1 MDAAQWDARYAGD
14 DLVWTATPNQ
24 FLVTEVA
31 GLTPGSAADLAC
43 GEGRNAVWLAE
54 QGWVVTGV
62 DFSPAGLNKAV
73 RLAKARGVDV
83 AWVESPV
90 EAWVPPAGGLD
101 LVAVFY
107 LQLPEPQRTAALQ
120 VAASAVGPG
129 GTLLVV
135 AHDRD
140 NPVHGFGGPPDPAV
154 LYDVAGVVEVT
165 EAAGLTV
172 QRAEQAIRMV
182 ATDDGPR
189 QAIDTVV
196 RALRAQPSSR

>member
-14 DLVWTATPNQ
+14 ELVWTATPNQ

-31 GLTPGSAADLAC
+31 GLSPGTAVDLAC
-43 GEGRNAVWLAE
+43 GEGRNSVWLAE
-54 QGWVVTGV
+54 QGWTVTGV
-62 DFSPAGLNKAV
+62 DFSPAGLAKGA
-73 RLAKARGVDV
+73 RLAQARGVEV
-83 AWVESPV
+83 AWVESTV
-90 EAWVPPAGGLD
+90 QEWVPPAGGLD

-107 LQLPEPQRTAALQ
+107 LQLPEPQRGSALTL
-120 VAASAVGPG
+120 AASAVGPG

-140 NPVHGFGGPPDPAV
+140 NPVRGFGGPPDPAV
-154 LYDVAGVVEVT
+154 LYNVADVVHAA

-172 QRAEQAIRMV
+172 QRADQAIRMV
-182 ATDDGPR
+182 DTDDGPR

-196 RALRAQPSSR
+196 RAVRG